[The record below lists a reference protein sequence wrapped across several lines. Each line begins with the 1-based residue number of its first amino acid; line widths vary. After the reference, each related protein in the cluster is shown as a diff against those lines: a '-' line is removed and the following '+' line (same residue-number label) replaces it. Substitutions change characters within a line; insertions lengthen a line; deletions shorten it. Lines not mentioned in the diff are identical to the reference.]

1 LANSTSIRT
10 RREKE
15 GLDEE
20 VYAKL
25 KTLLTSYPY
34 YKRVIELAIAHEEE
48 GLSRPNYRGWQWQ
61 DVEVH
66 PTKLIRLVT
75 ERVGRISLRTRQA
88 TFYVLKD
95 REKVKLA
102 VRELAPLVKDEEFE
116 EAYITSNIKGKNQR
130 DSPQRAA
137 FRNNRSERHE

>member
-1 LANSTSIRT
+1 LTKTTSTKG

-15 GLDEE
+15 RLDDE
-20 VYAKL
+20 VAAKL
-25 KTLLTSYPY
+25 QTLLVSFPY
-34 YKRVIELAIAHEEE
+34 YKRVIQLAIAHEEE
-48 GLSRPNYRGWQWQ
+48 GFSRPNYRGWQWQ

-75 ERVGRISLRTRQA
+75 ERISRINLRTRQA

-102 VRELAPLVKDEEFE
+102 LKELAPLVKDEEFE
-116 EAYITSNIKGKNQR
+116 EAYFTSSIKGKNQR
-130 DSPQRAA
+130 DSPQGAA